1 MNNIALLGVMVGR
14 ACINHPYM
22 WIKTD
27 SEIFGDSDD
36 TILTRGEILDQYIQ
50 YCESVETLEESQRG
64 EGREKTPIRVLLAPV
79 FNLFNGEEN
88 CVKFRREMDKMS
100 VRCTSSSV
108 VLKAAAKSISPEG
121 LNGRRGEFRNPDE
134 ITVYEKMK
142 KSTGR
147 MKITVS

>member
-1 MNNIALLGVMVGR
+1 MVGR

-27 SEIFGDSDD
+27 SEIYGDTDH

-50 YCESVETLEESQRG
+50 YCESVESLEESQRG
-64 EGREKTPIRVLLAPV
+64 VGREKTPIRVLLAPV

-100 VRCTSSSV
+100 TRCTSSSV
-108 VLKAAAKSISPEG
+108 VLKAAARTISPEG
-121 LNGRRGEFRNPDE
+121 LHGRRGEFRNPDE
-134 ITVYEKMK
+134 IVVYDKMK